1 MLELVEPGGRLAA
14 ALPELIEP
22 GACIGNLRPEAAAA
36 LGLAPHTRVAGGG
49 GDNMLAAIGTGNIR
63 PGLLTAS
70 LGTSGT
76 LSAYAERPLVSPHG
90 ELATFCASSGGWLP
104 LACTMNLTAPAAWYR
119 TCCTSTSTNS
129 PGWPP
134 RRRSAPRVC

>member
-36 LGLAPHTRVAGGG
+36 LGLAPHTRVACGG

-63 PGLLTAS
+63 HGLLTAS

-76 LSAYAERPLVSPHG
+76 LSAWRRAAAGRPHG
-90 ELATFCASSGGWLP
+90 ELATFCAR
-104 LACTMNLTAPAAWYR
+104 PAAGCR
-119 TCCTSTSTNS
+119 
-129 PGWPP
+129 WPA
-134 RRRSAPRVC
+134 R